1 LAHICG
7 TLKVIKKI
15 VDEMEEVT
23 TQEDLER
30 IRQILVKIDL
40 KEELSKSEKLLENAI
55 PLDLEKSKSYKRFAI
70 YKIKVNSLLMKTETV
85 SVNFQDM
92 KPKLMKLLTEIKNI
106 DGELTKMVSDEYENS
121 FLLNKIED
129 IIG

>member
-1 LAHICG
+1 
-7 TLKVIKKI
+7 
-15 VDEMEEVT
+15 MEEVT